1 MSTAREYDVIVVGAG
16 LAGLT
21 SAAYLCRSGYRTLV
35 CEASNHIGGLVNSF
49 VDRGFT
55 FDAGIRAFENSGI
68 VFPMLRQLG
77 IDMECVS
84 NQVTI
89 GIADDLVRLTT
100 RDSLSDYEGL
110 LRRAFPE
117 NSDDIAKITGEIA
130 KVMRYMDVLY
140 GIDNPLFMDMTKDT
154 GYLMR
159 VLLPWLI
166 KYQINIPKVI
176 KLNEP
181 VNDYLRRFTTNQA
194 LIDLI
199 TQHFFQNTPTFFALS
214 YFGLYLD
221 YRYPLGGTGV
231 LADKISDVVREQY
244 GTILTNTPIT
254 RIDPDRR
261 QVHTSDGQVFAYR
274 KLVWAADAKAMDRAI
289 NRADIADP
297 KQLAAVQAHGE
308 LVRQGHG
315 GDSVLTV
322 YYAVDLGADFFQTRS
337 GAHAFY
343 TATRD
348 GLSGVG
354 FTKWRDLTKGDGDG
368 AVDQATSRG
377 ALTRL
382 IDEYLAATTYEI
394 SCPALRD
401 PRLAPHGQTGLIVS
415 TLMDYELVRH
425 IQAAGWYEEFKQQ
438 CQSRITAVLD
448 ASIFPGLGE
457 RVLFTQCSTPLTLE
471 RFTGNAHGAITGW
484 AFADGAMPAEN
495 QFRRITRSID
505 TPLPDIFQAGQ
516 WSFSPSGLPISIL
529 TGKVAADRIRKELSK
544 QPAARSKG

>member
-1 MSTAREYDVIVVGAG
+1 MSATREYDVVVVGAG

-35 CEASNHIGGLVNSF
+35 CEASDHIGGLVNSF

-77 IDMECVS
+77 IEMECVS

-89 GIADDLVRLTT
+89 GIGDDLVQLAT
-100 RDSLSDYEGL
+100 RDSLADYAAL
-110 LRRAFPE
+110 LRRAFPDNGE
-117 NSDDIAKITGEIA
+117 EITKIAGEIA

-154 GYLMR
+154 GYLMK
-159 VLLPWLI
+159 VLLPWLV

-181 VNDYLRRFTTNQA
+181 VNDYLLRFTSNQA

-231 LADKISDVVREQY
+231 LADKMADVVREEN
-244 GTILTNTPIT
+244 GTILTKTPVT
-254 RIDPDRR
+254 RIDPANR
-261 QVHTSDGQVFAYR
+261 QVHTADGQSFNYR
-274 KLVWAADAKAMDRAI
+274 KLVWAADSKAMYRALDEAEI
-289 NRADIADP
+289 TDP
-297 KQLAAVQAHGE
+297 QQLAAVRARGE

-322 YYAVDLGADFFQTRS
+322 YYAVDLGADYFQARC

-343 TATRD
+343 TAIRD

-354 FTKWRDLTKGDGDG
+354 FREWRDLIKGDVDGDEG
-368 AVDQATSRG
+368 KISSRQ
-377 ALTRL
+377 ALTPL
-382 IDEYLAATTYEI
+382 VKAYLAATTYEI

-401 PRLAPHGQTGLIVS
+401 PQLAPPGQTGVIVS
-415 TLMDYELVRH
+415 TLMDYEFVRH
-425 IQAAGWYEEFKQQ
+425 IQAAGWYEDFKQL
-438 CQSRITAVLD
+438 CQEQITAVLD
-448 ASIFPGLGE
+448 ASIFPGLSE
-457 RVLFTQCSTPLTLE
+457 HVLFAQCSTPLTLE

-484 AFADGAMPAEN
+484 AFTDGEMPAEN
-495 QFRRITRSID
+495 QFRRITRSVD
-505 TPLPDIFQAGQ
+505 TPLPDIYQAGQ

-529 TGKVAADRIRKELSK
+529 TGKVAADRIGKELGK
-544 QPAARSKG
+544 KAGAKRKA